1 MVMEESIFNNK
12 NKSFKIITHHIYSD
26 NCLGKIYHQQL
37 VKNVNSLKCQMD
49 NDGDVIMEESVNEEY
64 NEFFDIFDMNSDD
77 EPELIVDISA
87 SIEELFPTSPIPY
100 IVKVYDGEISMN
112 YFTGHIIEQ
121 NLYI

>member
-12 NKSFKIITHHIYSD
+12 NKPFKIITHHIYSD

>member
-1 MVMEESIFNNK
+1 
-12 NKSFKIITHHIYSD
+12 
-26 NCLGKIYHQQL
+26 
-37 VKNVNSLKCQMD
+37 MD
-49 NDGDVIMEESVNEEY
+49 NDGDVIMEDSVNEEY

-77 EPELIVDISA
+77 EHELIVDISA
-87 SIEELFPTSPIPY
+87 SIEELFPTYPIPY